1 MSKNVLEI
9 SGVSVEQLAATCK
22 TPLYVYDENKIRQ
35 QLSMYHELF
44 ASKDFDTEV
53 LYASKA
59 FSCRAM
65 VELVNAYGLS
75 LDVVSGGE
83 LFTAKQAGFP
93 MERVYFH
100 GNNKSFEELE
110 MAVNYGVGTI
120 IVDNDMECDALV
132 SIMKSTGTSIKTMIR
147 VNPGVEAH
155 THKYIMTAYV
165 DSKFGI
171 SILRKQEIADMIHTL
186 TSIPNISFEGFHA
199 HIGSQIFDKEAYV
212 AEITKLCEF
221 MEELQKE
228 YSITCNALNLGGGFA
243 AYYTNADHPI
253 PLQEVCKTILTTC
266 KTQKDTHGLSFHRVL
281 IEPGR
286 SIVAEAGSTLYR
298 VGYQKVTENKK
309 YLFVDG
315 GMSDNIRPALYQAEY
330 ACDIANRMNE
340 EKTDRVT
347 VAGKCCES
355 GDILVEDVMLPVAKQ
370 NDLLILY
377 TTGAY
382 GYSMASN
389 YNKLGKPAV
398 VFVKDGVV
406 REVVKRESYQD
417 MMAMDCDEVINV

>member
-1 MSKNVLEI
+1 MNKNVLEI

-44 ASKDFDTEV
+44 RSNDFETEV

-59 FSCRAM
+59 FSCKAM
-65 VELVNAYGLS
+65 VELVKAYGLS

-83 LFTAKQAGFP
+83 LYTAKQVGFP

-100 GNNKSFEELE
+100 GNNKSYEELE
-110 MAVNYGVGTI
+110 MAVHYGVGTI
-120 IVDNDMECDALV
+120 IIDNDMECEALV
-132 SIMKSTGTSIKTMIR
+132 QIMKNVGTSIKTMIR

-171 SILRKQEIADMIHTL
+171 SILRKKEIADMILTL
-186 TSIPNISFEGFHA
+186 TSIPNITFEGFHS

-221 MEELQKE
+221 MEDMQKE
-228 YSITCNALNLGGGFA
+228 YNILCNALNLGGGFA
-243 AYYTNADHPI
+243 AYYTSDDQPI
-253 PLQEVCKTILTTC
+253 PLHEVCKTILDTC
-266 KTQKDTHGLSFHRVL
+266 RIQKDTHNLTFHRVL

-298 VGYQKVTENKK
+298 IGYQKVTENKK

-315 GMSDNIRPALYQAEY
+315 GMSDNIRPALYQADY

-340 EKTDRVT
+340 EKTEKVT

-355 GDILVEDVMLPVAKQ
+355 GDILVEDVMLPAAKQ

-406 REVVKRESYQD
+406 REVIKRENYQD
-417 MMAMDCDEVINV
+417 MCAMDCDEVINV

>member
-1 MSKNVLEI
+1 MNKNVLEI

-44 ASKDFDTEV
+44 RSNDFETEV

-59 FSCRAM
+59 FSCKAM
-65 VELVNAYGLS
+65 VELVKAYGLS

-83 LFTAKQAGFP
+83 LYTAKQVGFP

-100 GNNKSFEELE
+100 GNNKSYEELE
-110 MAVNYGVGTI
+110 MAVHYGVGTI
-120 IVDNDMECDALV
+120 IIDNDMECEALV
-132 SIMKSTGTSIKTMIR
+132 QIMKNVGTSIKTMIR

-171 SILRKQEIADMIHTL
+171 SILRKKEIADMILTL
-186 TSIPNISFEGFHA
+186 TSIPNITFEGFHS

-221 MEELQKE
+221 MEDMQKE
-228 YSITCNALNLGGGFA
+228 YNILCNALNLGGGFA
-243 AYYTNADHPI
+243 AYYTSDDQPI
-253 PLQEVCKTILTTC
+253 PLHEVCKTILDTC
-266 KTQKDTHGLSFHRVL
+266 RIQKDTHSLTFHRVL

-298 VGYQKVTENKK
+298 IGYQKVTENKK

-315 GMSDNIRPALYQAEY
+315 GMSDNIRPALYQADY

-340 EKTDRVT
+340 EKTEKVT

-355 GDILVEDVMLPVAKQ
+355 GDILVEDVMLPAAKQ

-406 REVVKRESYQD
+406 REVIKRESYQD
-417 MMAMDCDEVINV
+417 MCAMDCDEVINV

>member
-1 MSKNVLEI
+1 MNKNVLEI

-44 ASKDFDTEV
+44 RSNDFETEV

-59 FSCRAM
+59 FSCKAM
-65 VELVNAYGLS
+65 VELVKAYGLS

-83 LFTAKQAGFP
+83 LYTAKQVGFP

-100 GNNKSFEELE
+100 GNNKSYEELE
-110 MAVNYGVGTI
+110 MAVHYGVGTI
-120 IVDNDMECDALV
+120 IVDNDMECETLV
-132 SIMKSTGTSIKTMIR
+132 QIMKNVGTSIKTMIR

-171 SILRKQEIADMIHTL
+171 SILRKKEIADMILTL
-186 TSIPNISFEGFHA
+186 TSIPNITFEGFHS
-199 HIGSQIFDKEAYV
+199 HIGSQIFDKDAYV

-221 MEELQKE
+221 MEDMQKE
-228 YSITCNALNLGGGFA
+228 YNILCNALNLGGGFA
-243 AYYTNADHPI
+243 AYYTSDDQPI
-253 PLQEVCKTILTTC
+253 PLHEVCKTILDTC
-266 KTQKDTHGLSFHRVL
+266 RIQKDTHNLTFHRVL

-298 VGYQKVTENKK
+298 IGYQKVTENKK

-315 GMSDNIRPALYQAEY
+315 GMSDNIRPALYQADY

-340 EKTDRVT
+340 EKTEKVT

-355 GDILVEDVMLPVAKQ
+355 GDILVEDVMLPAAKQ

-406 REVVKRESYQD
+406 REVIKRESYQD
-417 MMAMDCDEVINV
+417 MCAMDCDEVINV

>member
-120 IVDNDMECDALV
+120 IVDNDMECEALV
-132 SIMKSTGTSIKTMIR
+132 SIMKSAGTSIKTMIR

-253 PLQEVCKTILTTC
+253 PLQEVCKTILDTC

>member
-1 MSKNVLEI
+1 MSKKVLEI

-44 ASKDFDTEV
+44 TSKDFDTEV

-132 SIMKSTGTSIKTMIR
+132 SIMKSAGTSIKTMIR

-340 EKTDRVT
+340 EKTIVGQSLENA
-347 VAGKCCES
+347 VNLEIFWWKMSCYLS
-355 GDILVEDVMLPVAKQ
+355 Q
-370 NDLLILY
+370 NKM
-377 TTGAY
+377 T
-382 GYSMASN
+382 
-389 YNKLGKPAV
+389 
-398 VFVKDGVV
+398 
-406 REVVKRESYQD
+406 
-417 MMAMDCDEVINV
+417 C

>member
-1 MSKNVLEI
+1 MNKNVLEI

-44 ASKDFDTEV
+44 RSNDFETEV

-59 FSCRAM
+59 FSCKAM
-65 VELVNAYGLS
+65 VELVKAYGLS

-83 LFTAKQAGFP
+83 LYTAKQVGFP

-100 GNNKSFEELE
+100 GNNKSYEELE
-110 MAVNYGVGTI
+110 MAVHYGVGTI
-120 IVDNDMECDALV
+120 IVDNDMECEALV
-132 SIMKSTGTSIKTMIR
+132 QIMKNVGTSIKTMIR

-171 SILRKQEIADMIHTL
+171 SILRKKEIADMILTL
-186 TSIPNISFEGFHA
+186 TSIPNITFEGFHS

-221 MEELQKE
+221 MEDMQKE
-228 YSITCNALNLGGGFA
+228 YNILCNALNLGGGFA
-243 AYYTNADHPI
+243 AYYTSDDQPI
-253 PLQEVCKTILTTC
+253 PLHEVCKTILDTC
-266 KTQKDTHGLSFHRVL
+266 RIQKDTHNLTFHRVL

-298 VGYQKVTENKK
+298 IGYQKVTENKK

-315 GMSDNIRPALYQAEY
+315 GMSDNIRPALYQADY

-340 EKTDRVT
+340 EKTEKVT

-355 GDILVEDVMLPVAKQ
+355 GDILVEDVMLPAAKQ

-406 REVVKRESYQD
+406 REVIKRESYQD
-417 MMAMDCDEVINV
+417 MCAMDCDEVINV

>member
-1 MSKNVLEI
+1 MNKNVLEI

-44 ASKDFDTEV
+44 RSNDFETEV

-59 FSCRAM
+59 FSCKAM
-65 VELVNAYGLS
+65 VELVKAYGLS

-83 LFTAKQAGFP
+83 LYTAKQVGFP

-100 GNNKSFEELE
+100 GNNKSYEELE
-110 MAVNYGVGTI
+110 MAVHYGVGTI
-120 IVDNDMECDALV
+120 IVDNDMECEALV
-132 SIMKSTGTSIKTMIR
+132 QIMKNVGTSIKTMIR

-171 SILRKQEIADMIHTL
+171 SILRKKEIADMILTL
-186 TSIPNISFEGFHA
+186 TSIPNITFEGFHS

-221 MEELQKE
+221 MEDMQKE
-228 YSITCNALNLGGGFA
+228 YNILCNALNLGGGFA
-243 AYYTNADHPI
+243 AYYTSDDQPI
-253 PLQEVCKTILTTC
+253 PLHEVCKTILDTC
-266 KTQKDTHGLSFHRVL
+266 RIQKDTHNLTFHKVL

-298 VGYQKVTENKK
+298 IGYQKVTENKK

-315 GMSDNIRPALYQAEY
+315 GMSDNIRPALYQADY

-340 EKTDRVT
+340 EKTEKVT

-355 GDILVEDVMLPVAKQ
+355 GDILVEDVMLPAAKQ

-406 REVVKRESYQD
+406 REVIKRESYQD
-417 MMAMDCDEVINV
+417 MCAMDCDEVINV

>member
-1 MSKNVLEI
+1 MNKNVLEI

-44 ASKDFDTEV
+44 RSNDFETEV

-59 FSCRAM
+59 FSCKAM
-65 VELVNAYGLS
+65 VELVKAYGLS

-83 LFTAKQAGFP
+83 LYTAKQVGFP

-100 GNNKSFEELE
+100 GNNKSYEELE
-110 MAVNYGVGTI
+110 MAVHYGVGTI
-120 IVDNDMECDALV
+120 IVDNDMECEALV
-132 SIMKSTGTSIKTMIR
+132 QIMKNVGTSIKTMIR

-171 SILRKQEIADMIHTL
+171 SILRKKEIADMILTL
-186 TSIPNISFEGFHA
+186 TSIPNITFEGFHS
-199 HIGSQIFDKEAYV
+199 HIGSQIFDKDAYV

-221 MEELQKE
+221 MEDMQKE
-228 YSITCNALNLGGGFA
+228 YNILCNALNLGGGFA
-243 AYYTNADHPI
+243 AYYTSDDQPI
-253 PLQEVCKTILTTC
+253 PLHEVCKTILDTC
-266 KTQKDTHGLSFHRVL
+266 RIQKDTHNLTFHRVL

-298 VGYQKVTENKK
+298 IGYQKVTENKK

-315 GMSDNIRPALYQAEY
+315 GMSDNIRPALYQADY

-340 EKTDRVT
+340 EKTEKVT

-355 GDILVEDVMLPVAKQ
+355 GDILVEDVMLPAAKQ

-406 REVVKRESYQD
+406 REVIKRESYQD
-417 MMAMDCDEVINV
+417 MCAMDCDEVINV